1 MPYNDFM
8 NDVIL
13 TLSPTQ
19 TAITQGTKSQIIL
32 FLEAYR
38 SEHMDE
44 AEDLRIIEG
53 VLSLHNEQTRDFLKY
68 TDMEI
73 LTIVRQLYY
82 YRSTLDNA
90 IRWSKRY
97 SKGKFI
103 LDNLQGNNRAL
114 TFTELN
120 LRRINEELEVIN
132 TQLMGLHGTDLTDVR
147 LENRKGNES
156 HKLDL
161 IEKKGMYEELVKVY
175 QSQINHA
182 KQVRKDIIL
191 WVNEHAPDEVRQ
203 AVNNADSFTAA
214 ELLEAYAEEIETFS
228 NMNESDR

>member
-1 MPYNDFM
+1 M

-19 TAITQGTKSQIIL
+19 TAITQGTKSQIIS
-32 FLEAYR
+32 FLKAYQL
-38 SEHMDE
+38 EHE
-44 AEDLRIIEG
+44 EDKEQLRIIEG
-53 VLSLHNEQTRDFLKY
+53 VLSLHNEKTRDFLKY
-68 TDMEI
+68 SDMEI

-114 TFTELN
+114 TFTEFN

-132 TQLMGLHGTDLTDVR
+132 AQLMGLHGIDLTDVR

-156 HKLDL
+156 FKLDL

-182 KQVRKDIIL
+182 KQVRKDILL

-214 ELLEAYAEEIETFS
+214 ELLEAYAHDIEIFS

>member
-1 MPYNDFM
+1 M

-19 TAITQGTKSQIIL
+19 TIITQGTKSQIIL

-44 AEDLRIIEG
+44 AEGLRILKG
-53 VLSLHNEQTRDFLKY
+53 VLSLHNEKTRDFLKY

-132 TQLMGLHGTDLTDVR
+132 AQLMGLHGIDLTDVR

-156 HKLDL
+156 FKLDL
-161 IEKKGMYEELVKVY
+161 IEKKGMYEDLAKVY
-175 QSQINHA
+175 QSQIRHA
-182 KQVRKDIIL
+182 KQVRKDILL